1 MENIEQDPI
10 VRGVDN
16 TIQWISLYLVNSEL
30 RFVITFPLDG
40 GLSVKMEL
48 SALYYDF
55 NMTIL

>member
-30 RFVITFPLDG
+30 RFVITYPQDG
-40 GLSVKMEL
+40 GLFVKMEL
-48 SALYYDF
+48 SAFYYDF

>member
-40 GLSVKMEL
+40 SLFVKMEL

>member
-10 VRGVDN
+10 VRGEDN

-30 RFVITFPLDG
+30 SFVITSPLDG
-40 GLSVKMEL
+40 GLFVKMEL

>member
-30 RFVITFPLDG
+30 SFVITSPLDG
-40 GLSVKMEL
+40 GLFVKMEL
-48 SALYYDF
+48 SALYNDF